1 MKEVKIY
8 VPSSTEFVGP
18 VVKFLYDFFSNKEI
32 QETIAANV
40 VTSVIEAVGNA
51 VVHGNQEDYT
61 KNVAIL
67 IRINK
72 NTLKIEVQD
81 QGKGFDTERLPDP
94 LAPENILKPCGRG
107 IFLIKNF
114 MDNVTFDFNKSGSRL
129 TMEKTFENDLE

>member
-8 VPSSTEFVGP
+8 IPSSTEFVGP

-114 MDNVTFDFNKSGSRL
+114 MDNVTFDFNGSGSRL